1 MNNYIYNINFIG
13 ILSVIIFFFSFLLF
27 YIYIYKNIYKNNFFY
42 KKSDHKSHKK
52 KVVNN
57 GGIIAIPIFLLT
69 NLFFYFN
76 NSIGIDYEEFSSR
89 YYLLFFG
96 ISCLFILSIIDEAY
110 NISAKA
116 RLFAQITITVLII
129 PLFKFPIFSFIPLKL
144 ELFIIA
150 YLIVYIINITNF
162 IDGTDGAL
170 GITTL
175 IFHISIIIFSIFDQK
190 IYPATIICIISSS
203 ILLAF
208 LIFNKPIAKIFM
220 GDTGSIPFGLI
231 NAYLIIFLLQKQ
243 LYIFSIILFFYPVL
257 DVTLTMI
264 RKICNKIP
272 PWQRLFDYYFL
283 NPVIHGNKSHTYVF
297 NKLVLISL
305 LNTFCAFIFYFTKNN
320 YILLLLIFNF
330 LLIYQFSLFK
340 KK

>member
-1 MNNYIYNINFIG
+1 
-13 ILSVIIFFFSFLLF
+13 
-27 YIYIYKNIYKNNFFY
+27 
-42 KKSDHKSHKK
+42 
-52 KVVNN
+52 
-57 GGIIAIPIFLLT
+57 
-69 NLFFYFN
+69 
-76 NSIGIDYEEFSSR
+76 
-89 YYLLFFG
+89 
-96 ISCLFILSIIDEAY
+96 
-110 NISAKA
+110 
-116 RLFAQITITVLII
+116 
-129 PLFKFPIFSFIPLKL
+129 
-144 ELFIIA
+144 
-150 YLIVYIINITNF
+150 
-162 IDGTDGAL
+162 
-170 GITTL
+170 
-175 IFHISIIIFSIFDQK
+175 
-190 IYPATIICIISSS
+190 
-203 ILLAF
+203 
-208 LIFNKPIAKIFM
+208 M

-272 PWQRLFDYYFL
+272 PWRRLFDYYFL
-283 NPVIHGNKSHTYVF
+283 NPVIHGNKSHAYVF